1 MVLLSPVDGCPA
13 RLRATPPRQSLPP
26 RLPLC
31 LQVLGSVVLG
41 AYVAA
46 SGLLLLRY
54 ERSSDRVRAARAG
67 CAPVR
72 ASDAA
77 FRRECGFLYSH
88 AGRCGYV
95 ALSANFAWTCD
106 PPYLRVAAST

>member
-1 MVLLSPVDGCPA
+1 M
-13 RLRATPPRQSLPP
+13 
-26 RLPLC
+26 
-31 LQVLGSVVLG
+31 QVLGSVMLG

-54 ERSSDRVRAARAG
+54 ERSADRLRAERAG
-67 CAPVR
+67 GAPVR

-88 AGRCGYV
+88 AGRCGCV
-95 ALSANFAWTCD
+95 ALFANFTWTCE
-106 PPYLRVAAST
+106 PPHLRLAAST